1 MDELL
6 QILNTLKPGVDF
18 TKETDLVKRGILDS
32 LTIITLVNELKDEF
46 DIEITLLDIVPK
58 NFFSA
63 QTIYDM
69 VERLQEK

>member
-1 MDELL
+1 
-6 QILNTLKPGVDF
+6 
-18 TKETDLVKRGILDS
+18 
-32 LTIITLVNELKDEF
+32 VNELKDEF

-69 VERLQEK
+69 VKRLQDE